1 MMFRPLHRKLSLW
14 LALPLLLSAASGVAY
29 RTGRTWF
36 RMTSKTGGEILS
48 IHSWEWLGK
57 AASLAMIWVIG
68 CGLLFLCLSAAKM
81 LWESR
86 RRVMQSPQKIR
97 LWHRLVGAF
106 FIIPLAA
113 SAISGIAY
121 RTGEACD
128 MSEDT
133 LDLLMSI
140 HEGAWLGNDI
150 KPFYISVLGIGLVLV
165 TASGLML
172 FFRKNK
178 SLPRK

>member
-1 MMFRPLHRKLSLW
+1 
-14 LALPLLLSAASGVAY
+14 
-29 RTGRTWF
+29 
-36 RMTSKTGGEILS
+36 
-48 IHSWEWLGK
+48 
-57 AASLAMIWVIG
+57 
-68 CGLLFLCLSAAKM
+68 
-81 LWESR
+81 
-86 RRVMQSPQKIR
+86 MQSPQKIR

-106 FIIPLAA
+106 FLLPLTA

-165 TASGLML
+165 TASGVML

>member
-1 MMFRPLHRKLSLW
+1 
-14 LALPLLLSAASGVAY
+14 
-29 RTGRTWF
+29 
-36 RMTSKTGGEILS
+36 
-48 IHSWEWLGK
+48 
-57 AASLAMIWVIG
+57 
-68 CGLLFLCLSAAKM
+68 
-81 LWESR
+81 
-86 RRVMQSPQKIR
+86 
-97 LWHRLVGAF
+97 
-106 FIIPLAA
+106 
-113 SAISGIAY
+113 
-121 RTGEACD
+121 